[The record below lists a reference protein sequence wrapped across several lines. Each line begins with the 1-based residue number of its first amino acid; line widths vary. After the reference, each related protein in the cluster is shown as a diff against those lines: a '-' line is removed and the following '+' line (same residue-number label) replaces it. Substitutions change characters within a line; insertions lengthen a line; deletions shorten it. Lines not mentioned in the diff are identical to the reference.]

1 MSASANLSEIKKERR
16 HLEQDAQMLAN
27 RIKLLQLEDEKT
39 WKKIQE
45 TKRKAK
51 QFAQVR
57 QEQENKLAIINEVKQ
72 ERERAISE
80 KRSSY
85 RAMKEFQ
92 RREKDDLKSAIFRSK
107 YEDAVMVKHQRE
119 SNIRNKQTA
128 FDIISEENRMRKNA
142 VEREKQI
149 GKIKIM
155 EFQQQKNFIGRE
167 MYLKKIEENE
177 RIKHEKIK
185 QVSEMEMLEM
195 ELIKR
200 LENTQ
205 TIHDYANRE
214 LQNMIRPTGNNQFR
228 NVSN

>member
-1 MSASANLSEIKKERR
+1 MSANANLSEIKKERR

-119 SNIRNKQTA
+119 SKIRNKQTA